1 MGKTSIV
8 IVDDHDLFR
17 AGLRSLIEGYGD
29 FQVVSEAKDGQ
40 QGVDACR
47 EFSPDIVLLD
57 VRMPRLDGL
66 AAAEIISRDCP
77 RTSIIMVTM
86 HADPEYLRKAIIAGA
101 SGYVLKD
108 ASGDEMFN
116 ALEAV
121 TNGHSF
127 VNGDLAAQAIS
138 GLHAPEKKDKPAP
151 PDPQRINRAEIEDR
165 HNLTIRET
173 EVLGLVVKGKTNKE
187 IARDLNISPGTVKVH
202 VERLIGKLGVADR
215 TRAAVVAIQHGLV
228 AA

>member
-17 AGLRSLIEGYGD
+17 AGLRSLIEGYGAFD
-29 FQVVSEAKDGQ
+29 VVAEAKDGQ
-40 QGVDACR
+40 QGVEACR
-47 EFSPDIVLLD
+47 KFTPDIVLLD
-57 VRMPRLDGL
+57 VRMPKLDGL
-66 AAAEIISRDCP
+66 AAAEVIARECP

-86 HADPEYLRKAIIAGA
+86 HAEPEYLRKAIIAGA

-121 TNGHSF
+121 SSGHSF
-127 VNGDLAAQAIS
+127 VNGDLAAKAIS
-138 GLHAPEKKDKPAP
+138 GLTAPEKEENPTPA
-151 PDPQRINRAEIEDR
+151 DRQLVSRAEIDDR

-215 TRAAVVAIQHGLV
+215 TRAAVVAVQHGLV